1 MPVSNFSF
9 SRARLG
15 KFSSYFI
22 APYLV
27 DSGPGNMNLGTKV
40 FYIWG
45 STCCCCIAFAYF
57 CIPETKGLSLE
68 QIDLL
73 YRNVAPVHSVSYR
86 KQLLVDGT
94 ELSHPGVIRTAGKDD
109 DGSSK
114 EKV

>member
-1 MPVSNFSF
+1 V
-9 SRARLG
+9 RE
-15 KFSSYFI
+15 SSGRFLFNLV

-27 DSGPGNMNLGTKV
+27 GSGPGNADLGTKV

-45 STCCCCIAFAYF
+45 SMCFCSIIFTYF

-73 YRNVAPVHSVSYR
+73 YQKVAPVHSVSYR
-86 KQLLVDGT
+86 KQLLAEGT
-94 ELSHPGVIRTAGKDD
+94 ELSETKVAPAATQGDD
-109 DGSSK
+109 SMSK